1 MTYSRYEIGN
11 TVFCHFFSVIKEI
24 EFEKNKYFLQ
34 RKKNAANCPS
44 NNDNIPFILHSFIE
58 GQLFFSTLLTSLDID
73 LSLEEILKM
82 LEFP

>member
-11 TVFCHFFSVIKEI
+11 TVFCHFFSVKKLSLKKKKKIA
-24 EFEKNKYFLQ
+24 EK
-34 RKKNAANCPS
+34 KKCGQARP
-44 NNDNIPFILHSFIE
+44 IPIIFPFISHSFIE